1 MLEARAK
8 KQGFAS
14 HGDFRR
20 YLYEAPI
27 FPMPGLIGNMK
38 KGQTELISKF

>member
-27 FPMPGLIGNMK
+27 MPMSCLIGNTK
-38 KGQTELISKF
+38 NG

>member
-8 KQGFAS
+8 KKSFAS

-27 FPMPGLIGNMK
+27 FPMSGLIGNMK
-38 KGQTELISKF
+38 RGQNELIY